1 MNRRRIRVGIVGAN
15 PLRGWAAAAH
25 VPALARLDQYEIT
38 AEATT
43 REGSAGKAAAA
54 FGAPLAFTN
63 AAELAAHPE
72 VDLVVASVKTA
83 GHAGVVRAALA
94 AGKHVLSEWP
104 LTVHAA
110 EAAELA
116 DAATAAGVV
125 HAVGLQVYHSP
136 GARFVRDLLDNGRI
150 GRVESVSFI
159 GAADPLGGSRIPR
172 ELAWSTVPAGGT
184 GVLMIMAGHT
194 LAALDQVVGE
204 LVEVSAVA
212 ANLNTQVTVIESGEI
227 VDNHLA
233 GQWAFAGRFT
243 DGALASVSLHGGNA
257 PSPDGFLLRIAGTE
271 GTLTVTPTRPSEYVG
286 WAEWRVRVAP
296 VDAIAEDLPVPDHY
310 RVVPAGVPAGP
321 AANIAALYHEIAQAI
336 TEGRQAHP
344 NFHTALRHQRTLAAI
359 EQAAQT
365 GVRQHI
371 GEVTAPCEY

>member
-1 MNRRRIRVGIVGAN
+1 
-15 PLRGWAAAAH
+15 
-25 VPALARLDQYEIT
+25 
-38 AEATT
+38 
-43 REGSAGKAAAA
+43 
-54 FGAPLAFTN
+54 
-63 AAELAAHPE
+63 
-72 VDLVVASVKTA
+72 
-83 GHAGVVRAALA
+83 
-94 AGKHVLSEWP
+94 
-104 LTVHAA
+104 
-110 EAAELA
+110 
-116 DAATAAGVV
+116 
-125 HAVGLQVYHSP
+125 
-136 GARFVRDLLDNGRI
+136 
-150 GRVESVSFI
+150 
-159 GAADPLGGSRIPR
+159 
-172 ELAWSTVPAGGT
+172 
-184 GVLMIMAGHT
+184 
-194 LAALDQVVGE
+194 VGE
-204 LVEVSAVA
+204 LAEVSAVA
-212 ANLNTQVTVIESGEI
+212 ANLNDQVTVIESGEI

-321 AANIAALYHEIAQAI
+321 VANIAALYHEIAQAI
-336 TEGRQAHP
+336 AEGRQAHP